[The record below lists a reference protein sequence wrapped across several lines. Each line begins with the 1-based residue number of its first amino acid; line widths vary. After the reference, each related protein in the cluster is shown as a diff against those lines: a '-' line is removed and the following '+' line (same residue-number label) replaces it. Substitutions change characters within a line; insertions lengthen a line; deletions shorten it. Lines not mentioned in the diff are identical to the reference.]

1 MLRIKGILNYYLVKV
16 KKFQNFDIIERVDDF
31 ILLIVFVF
39 KLKMID
45 KFEMMYLVD
54 MCLLDKVNE

>member
-1 MLRIKGILNYYLVKV
+1 MLRIKGILNYYLIKV

-31 ILLIVFVF
+31 ILLIVVVF

>member
-31 ILLIVFVF
+31 ILLIVVVF